1 MSGVLFSKKSPFGQ
15 FSRLGHAKW
24 AVTIAKYKV
33 MYDKRIYFFLF
44 QLKISFMFAFLTCLT
59 FKF

>member
-44 QLKISFMFAFLTCLT
+44 
-59 FKF
+59 